1 MASSSGADRF
11 YLVGETVHLHVKV
24 SKPGTRTP
32 DDPATVA
39 LTTLKLGT
47 ESMLEG
53 VPTTAFTRNAQGDYT
68 LTIPTAGF
76 PPGTYSLAVRLAN
89 GAEAVVLLTDSF
101 VVKAA

>member
-24 SKPGTRTP
+24 SKPGTKTP
-32 DDPATVA
+32 DDPATVSLSA
-39 LTTLKLGT
+39 LKLGT
-47 ESMLEG
+47 TP
-53 VPTTAFTRNAQGDYT
+53 VPVAVTDFTRNAQGDYG

-76 PPGTYSLAVRLAN
+76 TPGTYSLSVTLAD
-89 GAEAVVLLTDSF
+89 GSDRVVILTDTF